1 MPEYTEPE
9 KPIATP
15 EDEKRPKKV
24 DEDEDVM
31 EENIERMYKAIGELT
46 EAVKAIATGIK
57 SVEDTNRGL
66 LEAVKGEIS
75 TLKEEFKKF
84 TAGFS
89 DATSAHKEQDK
100 YPTSGSPK
108 KSETSEEVTYPPK
121 ELRERGAEM
130 LEKSRTE
137 FVKSVTTPRPSGLAN
152 EGVKRDGVSELVK
165 GILYGGV
172 KPGEIPQKVREVF
185 GA

>member
-1 MPEYTEPE
+1 MPEHTEPE
-9 KPIATP
+9 NPIATP
-15 EDEKRPKKV
+15 EEKKPREKV
-24 DEDEDVM
+24 HEEEDVV
-31 EENIERMYKAIGELT
+31 ESNIERMYKAIGELT
-46 EAVKAIATGIK
+46 EAVKAIATSIK

-75 TLKEEFKKF
+75 ILKEEFKKF

-100 YPTSGSPK
+100 YPISGSPK
-108 KSETSEEVTYPPK
+108 KSETAEEVTYPPK

-137 FVKSVTTPRPSGLAN
+137 FVKSVAVPRPSGLAN
-152 EGVKRDGVSELVK
+152 EGMKRDGVAELVK